1 MSGELTTSL
10 PKGGDPGQV
19 LTKVSY
25 DNYKVDW
32 KTPQQGGGAGG
43 GWILPTGCIVLWSGS
58 ESNVPDGFALCNG
71 QNGTPDLRDKFVL
84 GSGAKYSVGD
94 TGGAEEVTLTVAQMP
109 SHNHKESL
117 ILEDS
122 GTSSYPYWAYGTSG
136 NLGGQVL
143 PPGTSKRTD
152 TGSGYNY
159 SGSTGGGESVSIM
172 PPYYTLAYIMKI

>member
-10 PKGGDPGQV
+10 PKGGAPGQV

-32 KTPQQGGGAGG
+32 KTPQQGGGGG
-43 GWILPTGCIVLWSGS
+43 ETGSGWILPKGCIVLWSGS
-58 ESNVPDGFALCNG
+58 ESSVPDGFALCNG
-71 QNGTPDLRDKFVL
+71 QNGTPDLRDRFVL

-109 SHNHKESL
+109 RHSHS
-117 ILEDS
+117 IQCWPQPPDS
-122 GTSSYPYWAYGTSG
+122 GALTSSLPTLIQHVQSQPISKNTSDAG
-136 NLGGQVL
+136 LSQPHPN
-143 PPGTSKRTD
+143 
-152 TGSGYNY
+152 
-159 SGSTGGGESVSIM
+159 M

>member
-32 KTPQQGGGAGG
+32 KDPPGGGGG
-43 GWILPTGCIVLWSGS
+43 GGGTSSGWILPTGCIVLWSGS

-71 QNGTPDLRDKFVL
+71 QNGTPDLRDRFVL
-84 GSGAKYSVGD
+84 GSGTKYSVGD

-109 SHNHKESL
+109 SHNHVIYSSSGSGGNNEPYLSL
-117 ILEDS
+117 
-122 GTSSYPYWAYGTSG
+122 GTKRSSYS
-136 NLGGQVL
+136 
-143 PPGTSKRTD
+143 D
-152 TGSGYNY
+152 F
-159 SGSTGGGESVSIM
+159 TGGNQPHDNM